1 MRIQGRLMWTWGAVL
16 GVMAL
21 AVVGGGVWAWHASGR
36 RTGEDRADVVL
47 RPRMERVS
55 GGDAADRALLFAQP
69 EGRGCPAPSL
79 ASDKN
84 QEMDRLLNQR
94 AIPADYAATMRTLHD
109 SADQDDLTRNFAVQH
124 LGLHVQEQ
132 VRRGT
137 YDPHAPEAARVRA
150 TLDAAARATASPVAG
165 PAFLALAELAAVDP
179 RVDAADLDARL
190 AACAGDASANA
201 PTRVIAVQLCGTRR
215 VPAARAALR
224 SILADPSSGTVLRL
238 SAQRALALLE

>member
-1 MRIQGRLMWTWGAVL
+1 MWMLGAVL

-21 AVVGGGVWAWHASGR
+21 AVVVGGVWAWHASGR
-36 RTGEDRADVVL
+36 RTEEEADVVH

-55 GGDAADRALLFAQP
+55 GGDAADRALLFAPP

-94 AIPADYAATMRTLHD
+94 TIPADYAATMRTLHD
-109 SADQDDLTRNFAVQH
+109 SAEQDDLTRNFAVQH

-137 YDPHAPEAARVRA
+137 YDSHAPEAARVRT

-190 AACAGDASANA
+190 AACAGDA
-201 PTRVIAVQLCGTRR
+201 
-215 VPAARAALR
+215 
-224 SILADPSSGTVLRL
+224 
-238 SAQRALALLE
+238 

>member
-1 MRIQGRLMWTWGAVL
+1 MWMLGAVL

-21 AVVGGGVWAWHASGR
+21 AVVVGGVWTWHASGR
-36 RTGEDRADVVL
+36 RTREDRADVVL

-150 TLDAAARATASPVAG
+150 TLDA
-165 PAFLALAELAAVDP
+165 
-179 RVDAADLDARL
+179 
-190 AACAGDASANA
+190 SANA